1 MTGLYSEL
9 SNHEWNQE
17 KLVWL
22 RLHTSYVCDLQ
33 FESKGFVVTT
43 EKLCT
48 YLQNHWLF
56 KFELKATLEVHQHS
70 FALFIAHLVYVLFM
84 LRISGTAQKCES
96 PWLQNSKVNVKL
108 TGIFEVKQ

>member
-48 YLQNHWLF
+48 YLQNH
-56 KFELKATLEVHQHS
+56 
-70 FALFIAHLVYVLFM
+70 
-84 LRISGTAQKCES
+84 
-96 PWLQNSKVNVKL
+96 
-108 TGIFEVKQ
+108 